1 MSQKI
6 LASQIMTSNV
16 VVANLNNKFS
26 QVMEFFTTYKVQHL
40 PVAFDDKL
48 LGILSVNDMASYLGN
63 RIKNNEPTDA
73 ASLEASFEIS
83 EVMTHHPTSVGVDD
97 TLERVLEILA
107 EGKFQSVPV
116 VKDGLVHGIIT
127 NKDIVRVYKWQLD
140 NA

>member
-63 RIKNNEPTDA
+63 GNV
-73 ASLEASFEIS
+73 SFS
-83 EVMTHHPTSVGVDD
+83 GSKSVFVRLNC
-97 TLERVLEILA
+97 T
-107 EGKFQSVPV
+107 
-116 VKDGLVHGIIT
+116 
-127 NKDIVRVYKWQLD
+127 IV
-140 NA
+140 